1 VKNGYLRILNHSNKV
16 EVTKKMKKLSLLQK
30 LIFLMNSVLATL
42 LLLSYIVPY
51 ISPKTIPK
59 LSLVSLAVPFLIIA
73 NTLFLI
79 YWILKLKKQ
88 FTISALV
95 LTIGWLIS
103 SPFYQFSEK
112 KIILKDDIKV
122 MSYNV
127 RMFNHYNWNDDTELD
142 QKTVDFIN
150 KKSPDILVLQ
160 EFYQSPKINF
170 SYPHKYIKTKGKK
183 NKFGLA
189 IYSKYKIIN
198 SGSLNFKQ
206 SANNIIFADILKDKD
221 TIRIYN
227 IHLESLKINPNKEY
241 FGEKTSERL
250 LVRLQ
255 ATFKQQ
261 AVQTELFLAHEANW
275 KGKKIICGDF
285 NNTAYSWV
293 YNKIR
298 SGKKDA
304 FTEAGKGFGKTFD
317 YPFPMRIDFILTSQE
332 IEINLFKTFK
342 EKFSDHFPILARINY
357 NNSYISKKIN

>member
-1 VKNGYLRILNHSNKV
+1 LKPKKRI
-16 EVTKKMKKLSLLQK
+16 KKLSLLEK
-30 LIFLMNSVLATL
+30 LIFLINSVLATV

-51 ISPKTIPK
+51 ISPKTIPQ

-79 YWILKLKKQ
+79 YWILKFKKQ

-103 SPFYQFSEK
+103 SSFYQFSEK
-112 KIILKDDIKV
+112 KIISNDDIKV

-127 RMFNHYNWNDDTELD
+127 RMFNHYNWNDDSELD
-142 QKTVDFIN
+142 KKTIEFI
-150 KKSPDILVLQ
+150 KQKSPDILVLQ

-170 SYPHKYIKTKGKK
+170 SYPHKYIKTKGGK

-198 SGSLNFKQ
+198 SGSFNFKQ
-206 SANNIIFADILKDKD
+206 SANNIIFTDILKNKD
-221 TIRIYN
+221 TIRVYN

-241 FGEKTSERL
+241 FGEETSEKL
-250 LVRLQ
+250 FGRLQ
-255 ATFKQQ
+255 STFKQQ
-261 AVQTELFLAHEANW
+261 ATQTEQFLAHESNW
-275 KGKKIICGDF
+275 KGKKIVCGDF

-293 YNKIR
+293 YKKI
-298 SGKKDA
+298 SSNKKDA
-304 FTEAGKGFGKTFD
+304 FVTAGKGFGKTFD

-332 IEINLFKTFK
+332 IEINQFKTFN
-342 EKFSDHFPILARINY
+342 EKFSDHFPILARVNWQT
-357 NNSYISKKIN
+357 SLPSKNK